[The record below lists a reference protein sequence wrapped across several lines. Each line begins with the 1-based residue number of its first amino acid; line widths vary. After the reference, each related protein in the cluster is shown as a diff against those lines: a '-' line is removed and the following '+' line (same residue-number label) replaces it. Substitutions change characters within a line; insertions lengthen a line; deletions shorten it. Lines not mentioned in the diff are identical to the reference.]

1 MTAAP
6 RLSIR
11 GLRCAVARWPALE
24 LAAGGCAALAGPSGS
39 GKSRLLRAIA
49 DLDPSEGEVRLDGEA
64 RSAFAAHRW
73 RRRVVYLPAD
83 SAWWAERVGDHLPA
97 VEPETLAALGF
108 AEDVVG
114 WSVRRLSSGER
125 SRLGLARAVALGP
138 KVLLLDEPTA
148 NLDAATTAAVE
159 GVVAER
165 RAAGLAAVWV
175 THDTAQAER
184 LGARRYAVRDGV
196 AEPDGVLV

>member
-1 MTAAP
+1 M
-6 RLSIR
+6 
-11 GLRCAVARWPALE
+11 
-24 LAAGGCAALAGPSGS
+24 AAGACAALAGPSGS

-49 DLDPSEGEVRLDGEA
+49 DLDPSEGELRLDGEA

-73 RRRVVYLPAD
+73 RRLVVYLPAD

-97 VEPETLAALGF
+97 VEPQTLAALGF

-114 WSVRRLSSGER
+114 WSVQRLSSGER
-125 SRLGLARAVALGP
+125 SRLALARAVALGP
-138 KVLLLDEPTA
+138 KALLLDEPTA

-159 GVVAER
+159 GVVEER

-175 THDTAQAER
+175 THDPAQAER
-184 LGARRYAVRDGV
+184 LGAQRYALRDGV
-196 AEPDGVLV
+196 AEAAEALA